1 MENPLLTFA
10 SPTIIVGDKSGI
22 GVAIHEI
29 GHSWS
34 GNTFTCSSF
43 RHMWVN
49 EGFTVF
55 VEREILKELHGD
67 EFEKLEAYIGN
78 KSLYIDMIGYGMNSS
93 YSSLYPETYN

>member
-10 SPTIIVGDKSGI
+10 SPTIIVGDKSGT

-49 EGFTVF
+49 EVNITL
-55 VEREILKELHGD
+55 LKVGIYCLR
-67 EFEKLEAYIGN
+67 
-78 KSLYIDMIGYGMNSS
+78 
-93 YSSLYPETYN
+93 